1 MSPRRGNGPRPR
13 EVVPQQVRVVR
24 VDDLDADRR
33 SVVTAGMGEP
43 RVGEVAVLGDPPIG
57 REDEMHAEFA
67 AFNDRDGSRGRASF
81 ELK

>member
-1 MSPRRGNGPRPR
+1 
-13 EVVPQQVRVVR
+13 
-24 VDDLDADRR
+24 
-33 SVVTAGMGEP
+33 MGEP